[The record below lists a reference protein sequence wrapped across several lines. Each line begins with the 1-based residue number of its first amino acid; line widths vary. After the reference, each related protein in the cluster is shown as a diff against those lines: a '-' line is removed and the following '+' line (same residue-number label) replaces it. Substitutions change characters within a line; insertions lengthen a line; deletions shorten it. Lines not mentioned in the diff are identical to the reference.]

1 MNFPE
6 GLKYSKEHEWVL
18 AEDDIASVGITDYAQ
33 DELGDVVYVELPE
46 VGDKITKDD
55 PFGSVESVKA
65 VSDLFAPV
73 SGTVIEVNDA
83 LPDSPELVNEDSYG
97 DGWMIKVQMSD
108 KEELKD
114 LMSPEEYSEY
124 IERQTEDD
132 GEEEVEEDED
142 DDDEEEEEKDD
153 DDDDDEG

>member
-1 MNFPE
+1 MSYPDN
-6 GLKYSKEHEWVL
+6 LKYSKEHEWVMV
-18 AEDDIASVGITDYAQ
+18 EDDIALVGITDYAQ
-33 DELGDVVYVELPE
+33 SELGDVVYVELPD
-46 VGDKITKDD
+46 VGEKITKDD

-73 SGTVIEVNDA
+73 SGTVIEVNDS

-114 LMSPEEYSEY
+114 LLAPDEYGEYVEREKEE
-124 IERQTEDD
+124 
-132 GEEEVEEDED
+132 
-142 DDDEEEEEKDD
+142 DDDEEE
-153 DDDDDEG
+153 GG